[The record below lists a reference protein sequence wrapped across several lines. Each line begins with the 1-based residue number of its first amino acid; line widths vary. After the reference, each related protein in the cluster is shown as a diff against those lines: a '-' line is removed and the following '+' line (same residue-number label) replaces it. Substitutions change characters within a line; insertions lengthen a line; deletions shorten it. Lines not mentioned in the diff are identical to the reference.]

1 MNNFILEKL
10 EKVSNLSKSISDDAD
25 TAKRALVGLLTNK
38 DRDDIYDDIYILM
51 DALEDIKDSADL
63 IGYTTGYATEDIKRE
78 FGKED
83 HNTAK

>member
-10 EKVSNLSKSISDDAD
+10 EKVSNLSKRISDDAD

-51 DALEDIKDSADL
+51 TALGNIEDAADL
-63 IGYTTGYATEDIKRE
+63 IGDDTGDAKRE
-78 FGKED
+78 FEKED
-83 HNTAK
+83 HN

>member
-10 EKVSNLSKSISDDAD
+10 EKVSNLSESISDNADA
-25 TAKRALVGLLTNK
+25 AKMALTGLLTNK

-51 DALEDIKDSADL
+51 TALGNIEDAADL
-63 IGYTTGYATEDIKRE
+63 IGDVTEGARRE
-78 FGKED
+78 FEKED